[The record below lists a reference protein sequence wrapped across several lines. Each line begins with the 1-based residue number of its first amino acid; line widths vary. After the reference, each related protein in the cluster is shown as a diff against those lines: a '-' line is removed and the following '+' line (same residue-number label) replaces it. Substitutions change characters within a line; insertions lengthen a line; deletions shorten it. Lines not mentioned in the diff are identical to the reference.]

1 MKVKRKTLNKPYGF
15 IDYHYSIEE
24 KYPHGIL
31 IFMGSYVNVDFRG
44 QHKFSEMVHELFS
57 MFPKG
62 TEVHVPVANK
72 MLVKF
77 FEKLGFNEA
86 VHIEHWGNP
95 SNATCMIGFIKEAG

>member
-1 MKVKRKTLNKPYGF
+1 MKVKRNTLNKPYGF

-31 IFMGSYVNVDFRG
+31 IFMGSYVDKEHRG
-44 QHKFSEMVHELFS
+44 QHLFSGMVQELFS

-72 MLVKF
+72 TLVKF

-86 VHIEHWGNP
+86 VRIEHWGNP